1 MTRAVVDASVI
12 VKTVV
17 DQPLTANART
27 VIRSFDLSA
36 PSLLA
41 AETANAL
48 LKYVCAGLSSRE
60 SALEALETIGR
71 HAIDFHQIDAVV
83 TRESLDIAL
92 DLSHPVYDCYYLSLS
107 RRLTA
112 PFITADLKL
121 LCKAEAAKFN
131 VINLA
136 DIPESAQ

>member
-1 MTRAVVDASVI
+1 MTRAIIDASVM

-17 DQPLTANART
+17 DQPLTGNART
-27 VIRSFDLSA
+27 VIKSYDLSA
-36 PSLLA
+36 PTLLA

-48 LKYVCAGLSSRE
+48 LKYVRAGVSSRE
-60 SALEALETIGR
+60 SAIEALETIGR
-71 HAIDFHQIDAVV
+71 HAIDFHPIDSVV
-83 TRESLDIAL
+83 TRESFEIAL
-92 DLSHPVYDCYYLSLS
+92 DLSHPIYDCYYLSLS

-121 LCKAEAAKFN
+121 LRKAEAAKFN